1 MQPLTE
7 PHVGLVPFRPARP
20 AASRR
25 LRKSLIGRGHRKV
38 IRSILAT
45 LLMLA
50 SCRGGAACA
59 DVKTTAPVSVSITR
73 YFSEMEDKTRPDV
86 VGIQGNGW
94 FASSSLMLTASHV
107 ADAMHL
113 STTEWKQIEVRD
125 GHPSR
130 SVPVRVRR
138 FLGNEQEKIAE
149 LELKSPLPDVQFLR
163 FRNEPLLANEHV
175 ISLAFVDHRLRV
187 AEGRF
192 VAYGAYEKFTNGA
205 MFELSNGNDRLVLD
219 HGASGAPVL
228 DCEGRVVAVVSD
240 ILTQT
245 IRMVRSMRVSTP
257 WGHAN
262 VVAIPIQTLTAALD

>member
-1 MQPLTE
+1 M
-7 PHVGLVPFRPARP
+7 
-20 AASRR
+20 
-25 LRKSLIGRGHRKV
+25 
-38 IRSILAT
+38 LAT

-59 DVKTTAPVSVSITR
+59 DVERTAPVSVSITR
-73 YFSEMEDKTRPDV
+73 YFSEMEDKARPDV

-113 STTEWKQIEVRD
+113 STTEWKQIELRD
-125 GHPSR
+125 GQTNR
-130 SVPVRVRR
+130 SVPVRVLR
-138 FLGNEQEKIAE
+138 LVGDQSEKIAE
-149 LELKSPLPDVQFLR
+149 LELKTPLPDVQFLR

-175 ISLAFVDHRLRV
+175 ISVAFVDDRLRI
-187 AEGRF
+187 AEGGF
-192 VAYGAYEKFTNGA
+192 VEYGAYQKFTNGA
-205 MFELSNGNDRLVLD
+205 MLELFNGNDRLVLD

-228 DCEGRVVAVVSD
+228 DCAGRVVAVVSD

-245 IRMVRSMRVSTP
+245 IPMVRSMRVSTP

-262 VVAIPIQTLTAALD
+262 VVAIPIQTLKAALE